1 MQRLDRVYK
10 NKPAG
15 NGGCKVKDPRDIILR
30 PVVSEKSYSLIDK
43 GTYTFEVHQDA
54 TKPEIRD
61 AVQSI
66 WGVKVTRVNTIN
78 RPGKRRIT
86 RGTNRIGVRDGS
98 KRAIVTLEA
107 GNQIPLFEN

>member
-1 MQRLDRVYK
+1 M
-10 NKPAG
+10 
-15 NGGCKVKDPRDIILR
+15 KDPRYIILR

-43 GTYTFEVHQDA
+43 GTYAFEVHQDA
-54 TKPEIRD
+54 TKPEIRY

-66 WGVKVTRVNTIN
+66 WRVKVTRVNTIN

-107 GNQIPLFEN
+107 GSQIPLFEN